1 MAETGVEA
9 AAQVEEGHLVTDDG
23 VRLVWRWD
31 RPSEPRATVVVA
43 HGFAEYLTR
52 HKHDTAAMVEAGF
65 EVLRYDMRGHGNS
78 GGRRGHVDAFDDYL
92 GDLRRMLALAHERG
106 VGPVALLAHSQGGLI
121 ATKALLDGQLP
132 VCAVVLSNPA
142 LVTKAAV
149 PEWKKA
155 AAKVLSRLLPTFS
168 LPTGLPASAISR
180 DSESVRDY
188 EQDPLIFGTGSARW
202 GWEFMSAQRQV
213 QRRTLRIEVPL
224 LVQLG
229 SSDGIIDPEFS
240 RTWFAD
246 AQGDDV
252 TITMWPDFY
261 HELYNEPE
269 AERAQVLAELVSWL
283 TDHTQVA

>member
-1 MAETGVEA
+1 MAETGIEA
-9 AAQVEEGHLVTDDG
+9 AVQVEEGHLVTDDG

-31 RPSEPRATVVVA
+31 RPSDPRGTVVVA
-43 HGFAEYLTR
+43 HGFAEYLRR
-52 HKHDTAAMVEAGF
+52 HNNDAAAMVAAGF

-78 GGRRGHVDAFDDYL
+78 GGRRGHVDAFEDYL
-92 GDLRRMLALAHERG
+92 KDLRRMLALAHERG
-106 VGPVALLAHSQGGLI
+106 AGPVALLAHSQGGLI
-121 ATKALLDGQLP
+121 ATKALLDAQLP

-168 LPTGLPASAISR
+168 LPTGVPASAISR
-180 DSESVRDY
+180 DPASVRDY
-188 EQDPLIFGTGSARW
+188 GQDPLIFANGTMRW

-213 QRRTLRIEVPL
+213 QQRTLRVGVPL

-229 SSDGIIDPEFS
+229 SADGVIDPEFS

-246 AQGDDV
+246 AQGDDITV
-252 TITMWPDFY
+252 TTWPGYY

-283 TDHTQVA
+283 TDHAQAA